1 MSHLSERTKKVIEAF
16 GGPSLIDEAVDIEH
30 KDFSFHGFLRD
41 IILMI
46 QSTSAT
52 DGQTVTIVMSPGLY
66 QRFKDTMPL
75 LGMAAFFTGKRDI
88 ATTIML
94 MDIQLKSAK
103 YNPQSDTFGVSF
115 RLQRKLTIL
124 RLRQVANYAER
135 IWKEAN
141 K

>member
-1 MSHLSERTKKVIEAF
+1 MSHLSDRTKKVIEAF
-16 GGPSLIDEAVDIEH
+16 GGSSVIDEAVDIEH
-30 KDFSFHGFLRD
+30 KDLSFHGFLRD

-46 QSTSAT
+46 QTTSAT
-52 DGQTVTIVMSPGLY
+52 DGQTVTVVMSPGLY
-66 QRFKDTMPL
+66 ERFKDTMPL
-75 LGMAAFFTGKRDI
+75 LGLLAFFSGKRDI

-94 MDIQLKSAK
+94 MDIKLKSAK
-103 YNPQSDTFGVSF
+103 YNSQADTFGVSF
-115 RLQRKLTIL
+115 RLDRKLVIL